1 MNSESPQKPLLTG
14 VIGYP
19 IAHSRS
25 PAVHGYWIRR
35 LGLRAF
41 YVPMEVTRV
50 DFPDVLRSLA
60 KMGFRGV
67 NITVP
72 HKETALQ
79 RSDSLSDEAALIGA
93 VNTLTISSRGKIHG
107 DNTDV
112 YGFLQNLRS
121 ANSGW
126 SAKDAPTLVLGAGG
140 AARGVIFAL
149 ISDGA
154 EEIHVVNRTR
164 ERAERLKNDFGYRVT
179 THDFSSVPSLVPK
192 MGTVINTTSLG
203 MENKPSLTFPYE
215 KLTAGTV
222 VTDLV
227 YTPLNTMFLQ
237 QAEAQGC
244 VTVDGLGM
252 LLHQAAASFYHW
264 FGTQPAVDA
273 NVRRAALGA

>member
-1 MNSESPQKPLLTG
+1 MKIESQQKPFLAG

-25 PAVHGYWIRR
+25 PAIHGYWIRQ

-41 YVPMEVTRV
+41 YVPIEVTRV
-50 DFPDVLRSLA
+50 DFPDVLRSLV

-79 RSDSLSDEAALIGA
+79 RSDSVSDQAALIGA
-93 VNTLTISSRGKIHG
+93 VNTLTISSKGKIHG
-107 DNTDV
+107 DNTDA

-121 ANSGW
+121 AKPSW
-126 SAKDAPTLVLGAGG
+126 SAKDGPLLVLGAGG

-154 EEIHVVNRTR
+154 EEIHVMNRTR
-164 ERAERLKNDFGYRVT
+164 ERAERLKSDFGYRVA
-179 THDFSSVPSLVPK
+179 THDYSSLANLVPNV
-192 MGTVINTTSLG
+192 GTIINTTSLG

-215 KLTAGTV
+215 QLTAGTV

-227 YTPLNTMFLQ
+227 YTPLNTVFLQ
-237 QAEAQGC
+237 EAQARGC

-273 NVRRAALGA
+273 NVRRAALRA